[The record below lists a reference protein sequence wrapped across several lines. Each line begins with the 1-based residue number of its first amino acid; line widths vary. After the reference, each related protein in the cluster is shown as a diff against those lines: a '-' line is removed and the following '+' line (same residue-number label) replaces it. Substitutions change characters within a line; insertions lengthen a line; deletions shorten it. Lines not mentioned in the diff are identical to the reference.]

1 MKSTGILVICLCLGI
16 FSSCQTQDCKE
27 TTTSKEKLSQ
37 QLEGAVLW
45 YQQAAEMRLSYYQSY
60 AYAKLILDKNLESLN
75 ADQKPAVVLDIDETV
90 LDNSPYEGYLIENG
104 DTYGSE
110 TWKEWTTKAQAEV
123 LPGAKDF
130 ISYAQDK
137 GVEVFYIS
145 NRTVSE
151 LSATIENLR
160 LKSLPNADSAHV
172 LLKEETSDK
181 TARRNKVRESHQIIV
196 FVGDNLTDYHELYA
210 DRDDAMGKDLVDQN
224 LEELLSN
231 FVMLP
236 NPMYGEWEAAI
247 YKNDFRQADS
257 TKLKLRRQSLK
268 SY

>member
-1 MKSTGILVICLCLGI
+1 MKSIGISAICALIILSG
-16 FSSCQTQDCKE
+16 CQKQDCTDTK
-27 TTTSKEKLSQ
+27 TSKEQLSQ

-45 YQQAAEMRLSYYQSY
+45 YQQAAEMRLSYYQAY
-60 AYAKLILDKNLESLN
+60 AYAKVILDKNLASLN

-104 DTYGSE
+104 ETYGSK
-110 TWKEWTTKAQAEV
+110 TWKEWTSMAKAEV
-123 LPGAKDF
+123 LPGVKDF
-130 ISYAQDK
+130 ISYAQSK
-137 GVEVFYIS
+137 GVEVYYIS
-145 NRTVSE
+145 NRTVDMLNS
-151 LSATIENLR
+151 TIDNL
-160 LKSLPNADSAHV
+160 KTEGLPNADSTHV

-181 TARRNKVRESHQIIV
+181 TIRRNKVRETHQIIV

-210 DRDDAMGKDLVDQN
+210 DRDAGMGKDLVDQN
-224 LEELLSN
+224 LAELLNN

-247 YKNDFRQADS
+247 YKNDFNQADS